1 MGSRRLS
8 AALALALLPLTAVGA
23 TAGTD
28 AGVPAAAAA
37 LLPPPPVPP
46 GRLVESLDPESGPAV
61 VPYSDAYSAVSNSPY
76 TRHASCSGMNGSE
89 LV

>member
-1 MGSRRLS
+1 MISGVVV
-8 AALALALLPLTAVGA
+8 ADHPAHD
-23 TAGTD
+23 AGT
-28 AGVPAAAAA
+28 G
-37 LLPPPPVPP
+37 P
-46 GRLVESLDPESGPAV
+46 GPESGPAV